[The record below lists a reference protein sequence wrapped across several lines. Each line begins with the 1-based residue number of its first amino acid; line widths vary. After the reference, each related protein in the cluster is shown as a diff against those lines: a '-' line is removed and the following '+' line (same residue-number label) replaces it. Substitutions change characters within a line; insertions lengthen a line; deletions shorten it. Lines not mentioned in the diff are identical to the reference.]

1 MSNLAKRLITF
12 CIGLPVMFG
21 LCLFKP
27 FYHITLQLITFA
39 ATIISLNE
47 YYNMVSN
54 KIKLLPKWIFLC
66 LGGIIPALNY
76 IFLLTGISHEIILWV
91 LAGILIIIMGIECF
105 TAEEFSQ
112 SVERISVISFGIFYI
127 PYLLTFIPRLTVFE
141 NETHIIIFFFMLVF
155 MCDSGAWF
163 FGMLFGKN
171 NRGIFK
177 ASPNKSI
184 AGFIGGIFTDVALTA
199 IIVLLLPDIFVG
211 DLWRYLIIA
220 AFAAL
225 GAIIGDLVE
234 SVIKRSCGAKDAG
247 NVIPGRGGLLDCI
260 DSMVITAPIYFAL
273 MYFLLA

>member
-21 LCLFKP
+21 LTLLKP
-27 FYHITLQLITFA
+27 FNHLALQCIALA
-39 ATIISLNE
+39 AIFLSLSE

-54 KIKLLPKWIFLC
+54 KVKLFPKWFFLTLGCLLPL
-66 LGGIIPALNY
+66 LNY
-76 IFLLTGISHEIILWV
+76 VFLLTGISQEILLWVYSAIVIILLGV
-91 LAGILIIIMGIECF
+91 ECF

-112 SVERISVISFGIFYI
+112 SVERLGLSAFGIFYI
-127 PYLLTFIPRLTVFE
+127 AYLLTFVCRLTVFE
-141 NETHIIIFFFMLVF
+141 NETHIIVLFFMLVF

-184 AGFIGGIFTDVALTA
+184 AGFIGGIFTDVALTI
-199 IIVLLLPDIFVG
+199 IIVLLLPNIFPG
-211 DLWRYLIIA
+211 DLWRYVIVA
-220 AFAAL
+220 AVSAL

-234 SVIKRSCGAKDAG
+234 SVIKRSCGVKDAG
-247 NVIPGRGGLLDCI
+247 NVIPGRGGMLDCI
-260 DSMVITAPIYFAL
+260 DSMLITAPLYFAL

>member
-1 MSNLAKRLITF
+1 MNNLAKRLITF
-12 CIGLPVMFG
+12 SIGLPVMFG
-21 LCLFKP
+21 LSLFKP
-27 FYHITLQLITFA
+27 FYHIALQLIALTATF
-39 ATIISLNE
+39 ISLSE

-54 KIKLLPKWIFLC
+54 KIKLFPKWIVLC
-66 LGGIIPALNY
+66 LGCLIPVLNY
-76 IFLLTGISHEIILWV
+76 VFLLIGISQEILLWV
-91 LAGILIIIMGIECF
+91 YAGIVIIIMGIECF

-112 SVERISVISFGIFYI
+112 SVERISLISFGIFYI
-127 PYLLTFIPRLTVFE
+127 AYLLTFVTRLSVFE
-141 NETHIIIFFFMLVF
+141 NETHIIIFFFVLVF

-199 IIVLLLPDIFVG
+199 IIVLLLPNIFVG
-211 DLWRYLIIA
+211 DLWRYLIVA
-220 AFAAL
+220 VFSAL

-247 NVIPGRGGLLDCI
+247 NVIPGRGGMLDCI